1 MPHPST
7 AKPSPSNSHNM
18 DIDILIAALEV
29 SKKQGAKEVLV
40 IDENYIEY
48 NLRVAFHN
56 ARAHFVVSPSVK
68 PQPTK
73 H

>member
-1 MPHPST
+1 
-7 AKPSPSNSHNM
+7 M